1 MTVYLDHNATT
12 PVRPEVV
19 DAMLPWLRDGYGNP
33 NSVYSL
39 GQRARAAVELAREQ
53 VAKLLGASD
62 ASEVVFTSGGSESDV
77 LAIAGGAWQ
86 AHDETKG
93 KRRKV
98 VTSKIEH
105 DAIRLLAGQLRRRGL
120 DVLEAG
126 CGPEGIVNAD
136 EFRSMIDDSTSVVSV
151 MHANNETG
159 VLQPVADIA
168 AAARAAGA
176 LAHTDAVQSLAK
188 VPIDAKALGVDLLAV
203 SGHKVNAPKGVGAL
217 WVRRGVRL
225 SPLITGHQEK
235 NRRGGTENT
244 ASIVGFGH
252 ASDHAAPQQNPPPRA
267 GRGPGPAPPP
277 PPPHAA
283 HQHALLLRR
292 RLEAGALLIKG
303 SRLNGHPDLRLPN
316 TAHFSFDGV
325 DGHHLVVAL
334 DLEGICVSSGP
345 ACSSGASTPSH
356 VLTAMGVAPEV
367 ATGSIRVSVG
377 WGSTDADADRFLAVL
392 PKAVEKLRAV
402 GAPA

>member
-1 MTVYLDHNATT
+1 MTAYLDHNATT

-39 GQRARAAVELAREQ
+39 GQKARAAVELARER
-53 VAKLLGASD
+53 VARLLGASD
-62 ASEVVFTSGGSESDV
+62 ASEIVFTSGGSESDV

-98 VTSKIEH
+98 VTTKIEH

-126 CGPEGIVNAD
+126 CGPDGITDAAAMAALV
-136 EFRSMIDDSTSVVSV
+136 DDATAVVSV

-159 VLQPVADIA
+159 ALQPVAELA

-176 LAHTDAVQSLAK
+176 LMHTDAVQSLGK
-188 VPIDAKALGVDLLAV
+188 VKLDAKALGVDLLAV

-244 ASIVGFGH
+244 ASIVGFGLACELAERDL
-252 ASDHAAPQQNPPPRA
+252 ASA
-267 GRGPGPAPPP
+267 G
-277 PPPHAA
+277 PHAL
-283 HQHALLLRR
+283 ALRKK
-292 RLEAGALLIKG
+292 LEAGILRVKG
-303 SRLNGHPDLRLPN
+303 ARLNGHPDLRLPN
-316 TAHFSFDGV
+316 TAHFSFPGV

-334 DLEGICVSSGP
+334 DLENICVSSGP

-356 VLTAMGVAPEV
+356 VLTAMGVAPEL

-377 WGSTDADADRFLAVL
+377 WGSTDGDVDRLLAVL
-392 PKAVEKLRAV
+392 PGAVEKLRAV
-402 GAPA
+402 GAAA

>member
-1 MTVYLDHNATT
+1 MTTRLDRVRTAYLDHNATT

-39 GQRARAAVELAREQ
+39 GQRARAAVERAREQ
-53 VAKLLGASD
+53 VAGLLGASD
-62 ASEVVFTSGGSESDV
+62 ASEIVFTSGGSESDV

-86 AHDETKG
+86 AHDESKG
-93 KRRKV
+93 RRRKV
-98 VTSKIEH
+98 VTTKIEH

-126 CGPEGIVNAD
+126 CGAD
-136 EFRSMIDDSTSVVSV
+136 GVVDAAAMTAMIDESASVVSV

-159 VLQPVADIA
+159 VLQPVAELA

-188 VPIDAKALGVDLLAV
+188 VSIDVKRLGVDLAAV

-217 WVRRGVRL
+217 FVRRGVRL

-244 ASIVGFGH
+244 AAIVGFGL
-252 ASDHAAPQQNPPPRA
+252 ACELA
-267 GRGPGPAPPP
+267 GRELS
-277 PPPHAA
+277 AA
-283 HQHALLLRR
+283 HQHALALRR
-292 RLEAGALLIKG
+292 RIEAGVLLIPG

-356 VLTAMGVAPEV
+356 VLTAMGVAAGL

-377 WGSTDADADRFLAVL
+377 WGSTDADADRLLAIL

-402 GAPA
+402 GAAA

>member
-1 MTVYLDHNATT
+1 VTVYLDHNATT

-19 DAMLPWLRDGYGNP
+19 DAMLPWLREGYGNP

-39 GQRARAAVELAREQ
+39 GQRARAAVELARER
-53 VAKLLGASD
+53 VAKLLGAAD
-62 ASEVVFTSGGSESDV
+62 ASEIVFTSGGSESDV

-105 DAIRLLAGQLRRRGL
+105 DAIRLLTGQLRRRGL

-126 CGPEGIVNAD
+126 CGAD
-136 EFRSMIDDSTSVVSV
+136 GVVDAAAMKAMIDDSASVVSV

-244 ASIVGFGH
+244 ASIVGFGL
-252 ASDHAAPQQNPPPRA
+252 ACELA
-267 GRGPGPAPPP
+267 GRELA
-277 PPPHAA
+277 AA

-292 RLEAGALLIKG
+292 KLEAGALLIKG

-356 VLTAMGVAPEV
+356 VLTAMGVAPEI

>member
-1 MTVYLDHNATT
+1 MTAYLDHNATT

-19 DAMLPWLRDGYGNP
+19 DAMLPWLREGYGNP

-39 GQRARAAVELAREQ
+39 GQRARAAVEFAREQ

-62 ASEVVFTSGGSESDV
+62 ASEIVFTSGGSESDV

-86 AHDETKG
+86 SHDETKG

-98 VTSKIEH
+98 VTTKIEH

-126 CGPEGIVNAD
+126 CGAD
-136 EFRSMIDDSTSVVSV
+136 GVVGSAGMIALLDETTSVVSV

-159 VLQPVADIA
+159 VLQPVAELA

-176 LAHTDAVQSLAK
+176 LVHTDAVQSLGK
-188 VPIDAKALGVDLLAV
+188 MKLDAKALGVDLLAV

-217 WVRRGVRL
+217 FVRRGVRL
-225 SPLITGHQEK
+225 SPLVTGHQEK

-244 ASIVGFGH
+244 ASIVGFGV
-252 ASDHAAPQQNPPPRA
+252 ACELA
-267 GRGPGPAPPP
+267 GRELSS
-277 PPPHAA
+277 AA
-283 HQHALLLRR
+283 SHALALRR
-292 RLEAGALLIKG
+292 RIEAGALMIKG
-303 SRLNGHPDLRLPN
+303 ARLNGHAELRLPN
-316 TAHFSFDGV
+316 TAHVSFDGI

-356 VLTAMGVAPEV
+356 VLTAMGVAPGL

-377 WGSTDADADRFLAVL
+377 WGSTDADVDRLLAVL

-402 GAPA
+402 GAAA

>member
-1 MTVYLDHNATT
+1 LA
-12 PVRPEVV
+12 RSS
-19 DAMLPWLRDGYGNP
+19 RR
-33 NSVYSL
+33 
-39 GQRARAAVELAREQ
+39 RARPRQ
-53 VAKLLGASD
+53 VAALLGAAD

-86 AHDETKG
+86 FHDESKG

-98 VTSKIEH
+98 VTTKIEH

-126 CGPEGIVNAD
+126 CGPEGIVNAA
-136 EFRSMIDDSTSVVSV
+136 ELRSMLDEATAVVSV

-159 VLQPVADIA
+159 VLQPVAEVA

-176 LAHTDAVQSLAK
+176 LVHTDAVQSLGK
-188 VPIDAKALGVDLLAV
+188 MKIDAKALGVDLLAV

-217 WVRRGVRL
+217 FVRRGVRL
-225 SPLITGHQEK
+225 SPLVTGHQEK

-244 ASIVGFGH
+244 ASIVGFGV
-252 ASDHAAPQQNPPPRA
+252 ACELA
-267 GRGPGPAPPP
+267 GRELSSASS
-277 PPPHAA
+277 
-283 HQHALLLRR
+283 HALALRR
-292 RLEAGALLIKG
+292 RIEAGVLMIKG
-303 SRLNGHPDLRLPN
+303 ARLNGHAELRLPN
-316 TAHFSFDGV
+316 TAHASFDGI

-356 VLTAMGVAPEV
+356 VLAAMGVAPGL

-377 WGSTDADADRFLAVL
+377 WGSTDADVDRLLAVL
-392 PKAVEKLRAV
+392 PKAVEV
-402 GAPA
+402 

>member
-1 MTVYLDHNATT
+1 MTAYLDHGRTTYLDHNATT

-39 GQRARAAVELAREQ
+39 GQRARAAVERAREQ
-53 VAKLLGASD
+53 VATLLGAGD
-62 ASEVVFTSGGSESDV
+62 ASEIVFTSGGSESDV

-126 CGPEGIVNAD
+126 CGPDGVVGLDAMKA
-136 EFRSMIDDSTSVVSV
+136 MIDDSVSVVSV

-159 VLQPVADIA
+159 VLQPVSELA

-188 VPIDAKALGVDLLAV
+188 VKIDVKALGVDLAAV

-217 WVRRGVRL
+217 FVRRGARL

-244 ASIVGFGH
+244 ASIVGFGL
-252 ASDHAAPQQNPPPRA
+252 ACELA
-267 GRGPGPAPPP
+267 GRELS
-277 PPPHAA
+277 AA
-283 HQHALLLRR
+283 HQHALALRR
-292 RLEAGALLIKG
+292 RIEAGVLLIPG
-303 SRLNGHPDLRLPN
+303 SRLNGHSDLRLPN
-316 TAHFSFDGV
+316 TAHFSIEGV

-356 VLTAMGVAPEV
+356 VLTAMGVAAEL

-377 WGSTDADADRFLAVL
+377 WGSTDADAERLLAVL

-402 GAPA
+402 GAAA

>member
-1 MTVYLDHNATT
+1 MTAYLDHGSTAYLDHNATT

-39 GQRARAAVELAREQ
+39 GQRARAAVERAREQ
-53 VAKLLGASD
+53 VAGLLGAAD

-98 VTSKIEH
+98 VTSRIEH

-126 CGPEGIVNAD
+126 CGAD
-136 EFRSMIDDSTSVVSV
+136 GVVDAAAMTAMIDDSTSIVSV

-159 VLQPVADIA
+159 VLQPVAEIA

-188 VPIDAKALGVDLLAV
+188 VGIDVKRLGVDLLAV

-217 WVRRGVRL
+217 FVRRGVRL

-244 ASIVGFGH
+244 ASIVGFG
-252 ASDHAAPQQNPPPRA
+252 AACELA
-267 GRGPGPAPPP
+267 GRELS
-277 PPPHAA
+277 AA
-283 HQHALLLRR
+283 HQHALALRR
-292 RLEAGALLIKG
+292 RIEAGVLLIPG
-303 SRLNGHPDLRLPN
+303 ARLNGHPDLRLPN

-377 WGSTDADADRFLAVL
+377 WGSTDADADRFLSAL